1 MSSPDS
7 NKPEKLI
14 YMANQ
19 IGKFFVTQ
27 DGGKHA
33 VDGISTHIRKFWDPR
48 MRKMIVAHLD
58 HGGDG
63 LDPPVKQAIE
73 TLRAGL

>member
-1 MSSPDS
+1 MSSPD
-7 NKPEKLI
+7 NDKPEKLI

-19 IGKFFVTQ
+19 IGKFFTSQ
-27 DGGKHA
+27 GEKGA
-33 VDGISTHIRKFWDPR
+33 VDGISMHIKKFWDPR
-48 MRKMIVAHLD
+48 MRKKIVAYLD

-63 LDPPVKQAIE
+63 LDPPVKQAVE

>member
-19 IGKFFVTQ
+19 IGKFFVSQ
-27 DGGKHA
+27 DKDAA

-48 MRKMIVAHLD
+48 MRKQIVAHLD

-63 LDPPVKQAIE
+63 LDPPVRQAIE
-73 TLRAGL
+73 TLRASLT